1 MRSSLSPPRVFFCLF
16 LRRAL
21 NSGLL
26 QPLEEPVFGIFHDI
40 VSGVRMVP
48 LWGDILLI
56 VMLECG
62 LCAVWFGEQ
71 VACWRDTKLLNR
83 NLKKFQGEG

>member
-1 MRSSLSPPRVFFCLF
+1 MTSSL
-16 LRRAL
+16 A
-21 NSGLL
+21 
-26 QPLEEPVFGIFHDI
+26 FGWFPA
-40 VSGVRMVP
+40 VP

-83 NLKKFQGEG
+83 SLKKFQGEG